1 MKTIYLKLF
10 ILLTFLHFQAGVYAG
25 PTDSKLP
32 KFDPGPDLDD
42 PMQKE
47 LLEIIDEMPFVPGI
61 SEALQVLAPRY
72 KRGQKMRPDFGAM
85 PLRGFLKPNSISVL
99 VIGQDGTHIAEG
111 ANRPGIAGFGGRVH
125 DMLKHFGIIE
135 GVFFT
140 NLYVNTISGQY
151 GSRNTPVITDN
162 KKIEYRNV
170 IENRQWLMTHE
181 GPYGK
186 WRNKLY
192 SWVIRN
198 NKESLKM
205 VMMLGQAGKDT
216 LLAEKFL
223 RDPIL
228 VTDQS
233 IECHFSK
240 WWAQVVITNGLFL
253 LI

>member
-1 MKTIYLKLF
+1 
-10 ILLTFLHFQAGVYAG
+10 
-25 PTDSKLP
+25 
-32 KFDPGPDLDD
+32 
-42 PMQKE
+42 
-47 LLEIIDEMPFVPGI
+47 
-61 SEALQVLAPRY
+61 
-72 KRGQKMRPDFGAM
+72 
-85 PLRGFLKPNSISVL
+85 
-99 VIGQDGTHIAEG
+99 
-111 ANRPGIAGFGGRVH
+111 
-125 DMLKHFGIIE
+125 MLKHFGIIE

-205 VMMLGQAGKDT
+205 VMMLGQAGKDAGANFINSIGGEVSARSNIGDGSKYKVC
-216 LLAEKFL
+216 LLYTSPSP
-223 RDPIL
+223 RD
-228 VTDQS
+228 S
-233 IECHFSK
+233 
-240 WWAQVVITNGLFL
+240 
-253 LI
+253 